1 MQEKSNDSTPKRP
14 EGERALDAALVTV
27 NLPFYIDQI
36 RKEESWKQSDRN
48 AITIFKSD
56 QLSLVLVA
64 LHAGAEMARHTAP
77 GIIHIQVLEGQ
88 IRFITGEQTVE
99 LNKNQMLVLHER
111 IPHSVKAESE
121 AVFLLSISIREK

>member
-14 EGERALDAALVTV
+14 EGDRAIDAALVTV

-36 RKEESWKQSDRN
+36 KKETSWKESDRN

-56 QLSLVLVA
+56 KLRLLLIA
-64 LHAGAEMARHTAP
+64 LHMGAEMAKHSAP

-88 IRFITGEQTVE
+88 IRFFTDQQTID
-99 LNKNQMLVLHER
+99 LDKGQLLVLHER
-111 IPHSVKAESE
+111 IPHSVKAISE
-121 AVFLLSISIREK
+121 AVFLLSISIS

>member
-36 RKEESWKQSDRN
+36 KKEASWKESDRN
-48 AITIFKSD
+48 AITLFKSD
-56 QLSLVLVA
+56 NLRLVLVA
-64 LHAGAEMARHTAP
+64 LHQGAEMATHTSP
-77 GIIHIQVLEGQ
+77 GVLHIQVLEGQ
-88 IRFITGEQTVE
+88 IRFITDQQTVE
-99 LNKNQMLVLHER
+99 LFKNQMLVLHER

-121 AVFLLSISIREK
+121 AVFLLSISIC